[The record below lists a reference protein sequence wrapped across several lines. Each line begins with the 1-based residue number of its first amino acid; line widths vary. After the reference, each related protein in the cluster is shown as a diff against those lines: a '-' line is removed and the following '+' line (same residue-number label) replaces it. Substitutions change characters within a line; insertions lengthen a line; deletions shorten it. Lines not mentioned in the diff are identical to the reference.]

1 MHRISHAAGET
12 IYRQGETSHS
22 AYLVLSGRVAMTRSQ
37 VVTHAEK
44 GAVVGFSGLFNRPY
58 GSSAVAATD
67 CTLLVF
73 SRKELKALIR
83 SNPVE
88 ADSIIEGII
97 TVLGEVAASL
107 EARASELS
115 PESATPAAGA
125 GGPPAASSNS

>member
-1 MHRISHAAGET
+1 VTAFLGLIVILPLVGHATWHAYRATILPPPAKTKMTIS
-12 IYRQGETSHS
+12 
-22 AYLVLSGRVAMTRSQ
+22 
-37 VVTHAEK
+37 
-44 GAVVGFSGLFNRPY
+44 AVVGFSGLFDRPY
-58 GSSAVAATD
+58 GSSAVAETD

-107 EARASELS
+107 EARASEWS
-115 PESATPAAGA
+115 PESAAPAAGA